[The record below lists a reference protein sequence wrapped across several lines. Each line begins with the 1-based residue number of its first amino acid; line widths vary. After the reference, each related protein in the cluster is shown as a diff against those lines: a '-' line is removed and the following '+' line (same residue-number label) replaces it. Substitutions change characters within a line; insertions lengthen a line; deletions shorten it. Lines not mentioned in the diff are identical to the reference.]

1 MNSMS
6 DPSHPLIQAR
16 GLAKRYGSISA
27 LAGIDFDVYPGKI
40 VGLIGRNGAGK
51 TTALKA
57 ILGLT
62 SYDGSLRVLG
72 LDPFRERDQ
81 LMKDVCY
88 IADVAV
94 LPKWLSVMHA
104 IDLVEACHPNFSREA
119 ALSALEHTDIRLE
132 SKIKSL
138 SKGMIVQLHLA
149 LVMAIDARL
158 LVLDEPTLGLDIMY
172 RHMFY
177 TALLN
182 EYFDHSRTII
192 VTTHQVTEIEHIL
205 TDVMFVER
213 GRLILVEAM
222 SALEERY
229 KEVLVNREHVAAARK
244 LGALN
249 ERQALGQT
257 LLLFEGRSRAEL
269 APLGDVR
276 TPKLADLFV
285 AKVEEATQ

>member
-1 MNSMS
+1 MNAAS
-6 DPSHPLIQAR
+6 DTTHPLIRAR
-16 GLAKRYGSISA
+16 GLAKRYGSVSA

-72 LDPFRERDQ
+72 LDPFRERDR
-81 LMKDVCY
+81 LMRDVSY

-94 LPKWLSVMHA
+94 LPKWLSVMHV
-104 IDLVEACHPNFSREA
+104 IDLVDACHPNFSREA

-177 TALLN
+177 TTLLN

-213 GRLILVEAM
+213 GRLILVEEM

-229 KEVLVNREHVAAARK
+229 KEVLASREHVAAARK
-244 LGALN
+244 LGALS
-249 ERQALGQT
+249 ERQTLGQT
-257 LLLFEGRSRAEL
+257 LFLYEGRSRAEL
-269 APLGDVR
+269 EPLGEVR
-276 TPKLADLFV
+276 TPKLADLFI
-285 AKVEEATQ
+285 AKVEGAMQ